1 MKIFPGVLKISLLV
15 TIKVHEFTF
24 YDFIQNSILWKYFL
38 SFHYWFAFKTIYITL
53 DQILYAMMIWNINEK
68 HVVYCKMISVNRLEP
83 LIETLCL
90 FFFRLRIVYK
100 MDYQQGRI
108 LKMKTLILLTKN
120 NSALD

>member
-1 MKIFPGVLKISLLV
+1 
-15 TIKVHEFTF
+15 
-24 YDFIQNSILWKYFL
+24 
-38 SFHYWFAFKTIYITL
+38 
-53 DQILYAMMIWNINEK
+53 MMIWNINEK
-68 HVVYCKMISVNRLEP
+68 HVVHCKMISVNRLEP